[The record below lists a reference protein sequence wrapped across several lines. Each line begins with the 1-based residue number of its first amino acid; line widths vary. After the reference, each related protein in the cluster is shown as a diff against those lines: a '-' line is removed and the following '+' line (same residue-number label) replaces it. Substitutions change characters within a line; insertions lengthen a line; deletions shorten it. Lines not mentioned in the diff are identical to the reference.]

1 MRELIEAMVAGNREQ
16 IKSITLKLRAMN
28 GWDQATVD
36 RMLEVHDC
44 RESKFY
50 VTSIMTSLHASC
62 FLHNNIY
69 VWVKS

>member
-1 MRELIEAMVAGNREQ
+1 MRQLIEAMSAGNREQ

-28 GWDQATVD
+28 GWDQATID
-36 RMLEVHDC
+36 RMLEVHDY

-50 VTSIMTSLHASC
+50 VTLIMTSLHTSC
-62 FLHNNIY
+62 FLYTNTY